1 MERKKLPI
9 REEFQGQFTCLG
21 ENTEKNKTFTV
32 LIKKEV
38 IRMGKKI
45 KEISKSR
52 RLNRIDRAIFMRN
65 SLSNLFNNLHEAIH
79 ITKCKN

>member
-9 REEFQGQFTCLG
+9 KEEFQGQFTCLG

-52 RLNRIDRAIFMRN
+52 
-65 SLSNLFNNLHEAIH
+65 S
-79 ITKCKN
+79 